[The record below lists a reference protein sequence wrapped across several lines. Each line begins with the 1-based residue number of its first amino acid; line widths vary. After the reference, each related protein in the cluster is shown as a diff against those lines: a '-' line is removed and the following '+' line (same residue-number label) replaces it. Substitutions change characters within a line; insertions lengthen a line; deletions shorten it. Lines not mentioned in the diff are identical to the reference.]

1 MKVVLFCG
9 GEGMRMK
16 NHSDMIPKPMINI
29 GNHPLLWNVMKYYAH
44 FGFKDFI
51 LCLGYKAEYIKNY
64 FLNYN
69 EYLANDFTLSNGGK
83 DLKLYHSDMD
93 DWNITFAETGA
104 RSSVGERLRAVK
116 KYLEGEEYFL
126 ANYSDGLTNYNINEI
141 IDFVKIG
148 NKKAGFLS
156 VKTNQSFHV
165 VDVNKDCIVKEI
177 KPISSAEIW
186 INAGY
191 FVLHTDIFD
200 YLKPGDELV
209 IEAFNRLIEMN
220 ELVSMKYE
228 GFWCPMDTFKDK
240 EYLEKLYEAG
250 DSPWEVWNNVENGKN
265 WQK

>member
-16 NHSDMIPKPMINI
+16 DHSDAIPKPMVSI
-29 GNHPLLWNVMKYYAH
+29 GNRPLLWNVMKYYAH

-69 EYLANDFTLSNGGK
+69 EYLANDFTLSKGGK
-83 DLKLYHSDMD
+83 DLTLYNSDID
-93 DWNITFAETGA
+93 DWNITFADTGA
-104 RSSVGERLRAVK
+104 RSCVGERLRAVK

-126 ANYSDGLTNYNINEI
+126 ANYSDGLTNFNIHEMIN
-141 IDFVKIG
+141 FVKTNG
-148 NKKAGFLS
+148 KMAGFLS
-156 VKTNQSFHV
+156 ARTNQSFHV
-165 VDVNKDCIVKEI
+165 VDVHKDGAVKGI
-177 KPISSAEIW
+177 NPIAGADIW
-186 INAGY
+186 INVGY
-191 FVLHTDIFD
+191 FMLHTDIFD

-209 IEAFNRLIEMN
+209 HEAFNRLIGIN

-240 EYLEKLYEAG
+240 QYLEKLSEAG
-250 DSPWEVWNNVENGKN
+250 NPPWEVWNNAENGKN
-265 WQK
+265 K